1 MLKALL
7 TVCLSRR
14 AIVLLGLLLL
24 LSAGLVAFAKINI
37 EAYPNPAPVILE
49 ITAQAPGL
57 SAEEME
63 RSYTI
68 PMEVGLAPV
77 PGVEVIRSTS
87 FYGLSFV
94 RVMFR
99 YDVEYYFAKTQA
111 AIALQQNVNL
121 PNNVQP
127 VIQGSSLVGEI
138 FRYQLVG
145 PPHFGLSNLRTL
157 QDWVLQRRLLTVPGV
172 VQVVA
177 WGGTTKTYDV
187 EVDLPKLDAYGVTLP
202 QVLTAIANAN
212 ANVGGRTINLGQQSV
227 NVRGVGLIG
236 GGAPEAPP
244 GTLDGP
250 RGTQQLHPARDGV
263 LRDRKI
269 EDIEHIVLG
278 AQPGGL
284 PILVRDV
291 AKVSVGVLPRLG
303 QAGRDDSDDVVTG
316 IVVTDRTLHTKDVLA
331 RVEVA
336 LQTVNSDGT
345 LPPGVRVVP
354 FYDRG
359 ALIAVTTHTVVHNLV
374 FGILLVFFI
383 QWIFLGN
390 LRSALI
396 VGVNIPCALLFS
408 ITILY
413 LRGESANLLSIG
425 AVDFGIIV
433 DSAVIL
439 VENIF
444 RNLQM
449 SAGEQRQLVR
459 DAVPQRPAQGWTARV
474 QMICASALQ
483 VDQAIFFSTAIT
495 LAAFLPLFTM
505 QGPEGQ
511 IFSPMARTYAYALT
525 GALLSTFTVTPV
537 LSTVL
542 LPAQVQHTD
551 TLLVRILR
559 ALYEPVLRWALA
571 RRGIMVTL
579 GVVFLVLVGLLLP
592 RLGGEFL
599 PVLEEGN
606 LWIRATMPPTISLEA
621 GMPVV
626 TRLRQILRSRPEVMT
641 VVSQHGRPDDGSD
654 AAGFNNAEFFAPLKP
669 ESQWPRGMTKEQ
681 LTTALQTQFAAE
693 FPGVSLNFSQ
703 YIQDNVE
710 EGLSGVKGANSI
722 KIIGRDLATLEQLAT
737 QVLGLMD
744 QVRGVTDLG
753 LFRVLGQPNL
763 NITVAREQAAR
774 YGLNA
779 GDVNSVVQAALGG
792 TEATKVLEGDRQF
805 SLLVRV
811 APEYRTSLDRVRT
824 LQVGVPGNGG
834 PTASIPVNELATIT
848 LDTGASYIYH
858 ERNERYI
865 PIKFSVR
872 GRDLESTI
880 ADAQARIARQVL
892 LPPGYRMQWAG
903 EFEELAQAKARLLV
917 IVPVCLGLIL
927 VLLYGLFGSLRDSL
941 LTLAGMP
948 FAMAGGVLALLVT
961 GLTFSISAAIGFVS
975 LLGIAVMD
983 GILMLTFYNEVMQQG
998 DLSTLDGMFHA
1009 ASHRMRPM
1017 LMTAWSACLGLLPA
1031 AISTGIGSQVQRPLA
1046 TVVVGGLLVGPLLL
1060 LLVVPPLRVIF
1071 MRRSEHP
1078 PAGAPRAVAAGHRSD
1093 QP

>member
-1 MLKALL
+1 MLRALL

-14 AIVLLGLLLL
+14 AIVLLGVLVL
-24 LSAGLVAFAKINI
+24 LSGGLWAFSKINI

-49 ITAQAPGL
+49 ITVQAPGL

-99 YDVEYYFAKTQA
+99 YGVEYYFAKTQA
-111 AIALQQNVNL
+111 AIALQQNVTL
-121 PNNVQP
+121 PNGVSP
-127 VIQGSSLVGEI
+127 TIQGSSLVGEI

-145 PPHFGLSNLRTL
+145 PPHFGLTNLRTL
-157 QDWVLQRRLLTVPGV
+157 QDWVMQRRLLTVPGV
-172 VQVVA
+172 VQVVP
-177 WGGTTKTYDV
+177 WGGTTKAYDV
-187 EVDLPKLDAYGVTLP
+187 AFDLHKLDAYGVTLP
-202 QVLTAIANAN
+202 QVLTAIGNAN
-212 ANVGGRTINLGQQSV
+212 ANVGGRTINVGQQSV

-236 GGAPEAPP
+236 GGEPEAMP
-244 GTLDGP
+244 GTLEWHVGEH
-250 RGTQQLHPARDGV
+250 RLRLARDGV
-263 LRDRKI
+263 LRDRQV

-278 AQPGGL
+278 SQPGGI
-284 PILVRDV
+284 PILIRDV
-291 AKVSVGVLPRLG
+291 AHVAVGSLPRLG
-303 QAGRDDSDDVVTG
+303 KAGRDDGDDVVTA
-316 IVVTDRTLHTKDVLA
+316 IVVMDRTLHTNAVLA
-331 RVEVA
+331 RVEA
-336 LQTVNSDGT
+336 AIQQINSDGT
-345 LPPGVRVVP
+345 LPPGVRAVP

-359 ALIAVTTHTVVHNLV
+359 ALIAVTTHTVRHNLV
-374 FGILLVFFI
+374 FGILLVFLI

-390 LRSALI
+390 LRSAII
-396 VGVNIPCALLFS
+396 VGANIPFALLFS
-408 ITILY
+408 ITILS

-449 SAGEQRQLVR
+449 PEGEQRQLLR
-459 DAVPQRPAQGWTARV
+459 DDVSQGQAHGWTERF
-474 QMICASALQ
+474 QMIFASALQ
-483 VDQAIFFSTAIT
+483 VDRAILFSTAIT
-495 LAAFLPLFTM
+495 LAAFVPLFTM
-505 QGPEGQ
+505 QGVEGQ
-511 IFSPMARTYAYALT
+511 IFSPMAWTYAYALA
-525 GALLSTFTVTPV
+525 GALISTFTVTPV
-537 LSTVL
+537 LATFL
-542 LPAQVQHTD
+542 LPEHVRHAETI
-551 TLLVRILR
+551 LVRTLR
-559 ALYEPVLRWALA
+559 ALYEPVLRWALS
-571 RRGIMVTL
+571 RRGIVVTL
-579 GVVFLVLVGLLLP
+579 GVAFLAMVGVLIP

-606 LWIRATMPPTISLEA
+606 LWIRAAMPPTISLEA

-626 TRLRQILRSRPEVMT
+626 TRLRQILRSRPEVIT

-669 ESQWPRGMTKEQ
+669 ESQWPQGMTKER
-681 LTTALQTQFAAE
+681 LITELQTQFAEA
-693 FPGVSLNFSQ
+693 FPGVSFNFSQ

-722 KIIGRDLATLEQLAT
+722 KIIGRDLATLEQIAT
-737 QVLGLMD
+737 QVLGLMP
-744 QVRGVTDLG
+744 QVPGVADLG

-763 NITVAREQAAR
+763 NITVDRAQAAR

-779 GDVNSVVQAALGG
+779 GDVNSMIQAALGG

-824 LQVGVPGNGG
+824 IKVGIQGSGG
-834 PTASIPVNELATIT
+834 PNAYIPLNEIATIA
-848 LDTGASYIYH
+848 LETGASYIYH

-872 GRDLESTI
+872 GRDLESTV
-880 ADAQARIARQVL
+880 ADAQARIARQVT
-892 LPPGYRMQWAG
+892 LPLGYRIQWAG
-903 EFEELAQAKARLLV
+903 EFEELEKAKARLKV
-917 IVPVCLGLIL
+917 IVPVSLGLIL
-927 VLLYGLFGSLRDSL
+927 VLLYGLFGSMRDSL
-941 LTLAGMP
+941 LTLAGIP
-948 FAMAGGVLALLVT
+948 FAVAGGALALCVT
-961 GLTFSISAAIGFVS
+961 GLNFSISAAIGFVS
-975 LLGIAVMD
+975 LLGISVMD
-983 GILMLTFYNEVMQQG
+983 GILMLTFYNEVMQSG
-998 DLSTLDGMFHA
+998 GMSSLEGMFHA
-1009 ASHRMRPM
+1009 ASQRMRPM

-1046 TVVVGGLLVGPLLL
+1046 TVVVGGLLIGPLMLL
-1060 LLVVPPLRVIF
+1060 MVVPPLRVVF
-1071 MRRSEHP
+1071 LRRDERRT
-1078 PAGAPRAVAAGHRSD
+1078 AGDPRAASAGHGSGR
-1093 QP
+1093 P